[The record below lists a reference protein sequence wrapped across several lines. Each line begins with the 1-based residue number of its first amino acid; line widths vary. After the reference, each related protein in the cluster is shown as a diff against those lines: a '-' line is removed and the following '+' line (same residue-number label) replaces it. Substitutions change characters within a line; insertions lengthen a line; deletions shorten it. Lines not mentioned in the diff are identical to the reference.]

1 MGTNAYRNLTEK
13 AMTWTHKKGGFPYK
27 TVSSES
33 DVRNCN
39 VRYIHYIFSARTRF
53 QIEKN
58 ESAWITQ
65 NWDVQTHSTHFHCSI
80 FSRKVRRKWQNAT
93 RWHDSGPDSGY
104 ALLKPIMRVVAIWL
118 EFCNVK
124 GSKTMVIK
132 NRIRNLRECKKQ
144 FKHLQENSRC
154 YGV

>member
-1 MGTNAYRNLTEK
+1 MNHPKLRC
-13 AMTWTHKKGGFPYK
+13 FRPPPP
-27 TVSSES
+27 
-33 DVRNCN
+33 
-39 VRYIHYIFSARTRF
+39 
-53 QIEKN
+53 
-58 ESAWITQ
+58 
-65 NWDVQTHSTHFHCSI
+65 HFHCSI

-93 RWHDSGPDSGY
+93 HDSGPDSGY

-144 FKHLQENSRC
+144 FKHLHENSRC
-154 YGV
+154 YGVVKWSQITRRDDLNDRKLTALKSPLPYVLAALQKMQDYLVLSYSALYNLH